1 MDQLCRHGS
10 FSYEIVNAAGTDGTA
25 MPIGIVR
32 CGICRTAVGV
42 FNPGIPDTLTKRLDV
57 IEKEIW
63 RISHSH

>member
-1 MDQLCRHGS
+1 
-10 FSYEIVNAAGTDGTA
+10 